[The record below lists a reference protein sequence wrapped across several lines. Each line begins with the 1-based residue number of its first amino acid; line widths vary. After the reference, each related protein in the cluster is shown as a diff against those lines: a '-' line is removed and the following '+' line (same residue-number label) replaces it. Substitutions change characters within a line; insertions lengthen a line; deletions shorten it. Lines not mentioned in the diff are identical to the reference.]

1 MIIIIILIL
10 ILILMIIIIVLI
22 LILRLIVILVVIIVN
37 HHSLVAKQLPKPKCA
52 RETPNCIQ
60 AAVPERPAL

>member
-1 MIIIIILIL
+1 MIIIII
-10 ILILMIIIIVLI
+10 LI